1 MPTSTGVTTQDGAI
15 LTGAV
20 VAGAEAPRMRGE
32 LFRSNELLAGIPDS
46 AFERFRSRIEVVE
59 FAAGELIFNE
69 DDPGDCLYLIAS
81 GAVKISK
88 KGRGG
93 QQETL
98 SVLTDGDFFGEMA
111 LVDAGRR
118 SAQASAES
126 ACVLGRVDQQ
136 AWALLLQV
144 AAQEVLGNF
153 TRTVTKRLR
162 HNNQHFIDEMMRNE
176 RLSLLGATISSIMHD
191 MNNPI
196 TSILAACELMK
207 GRTDDPVLSD
217 RMVKI
222 IRDSVDRM
230 QTMAREL
237 VEFSSGN
244 TRLDVQPTPVSKFLD
259 ALDDELERCRQMKV
273 DVTTDIQYD
282 GEIDVDY
289 QRMVRVFSNLVRNA
303 RQAMKKTDGG
313 RLVLRID
320 RTDEGI
326 AFEVADTGCGIPKE
340 ILPRVFEPF
349 VTHGKSHG
357 TGLGLAIAKSIVD
370 AHGGTIQVRSTE
382 GAGTTFAVN
391 MPVQSR
397 G

>member
-1 MPTSTGVTTQDGAI
+1 MQDGAV
-15 LTGAV
+15 LTGTLIST
-20 VAGAEAPRMRGE
+20 AEYPAADGRA
-32 LFRSNELLAGIPDS
+32 LFRSNQLLVGIPES
-46 AFERFRSRIEVVE
+46 AFERFAGRIELVR
-59 FAAGELIFNE
+59 FTTGEVIFLE
-69 DDPGDCLYLIAS
+69 DEPGDCLYLIAS
-81 GAVKISK
+81 GSVKISK

-98 SVLTDGDFFGEMA
+98 SILTEEDFFGEMA

-118 SAQASAES
+118 SAQATADST
-126 ACVLGRVDQQ
+126 CVLGRVDRE
-136 AWALLLQV
+136 AWTLLLQV

-176 RLSLLGATISSIMHD
+176 RLSLLGGTISSVMHD

-196 TSILAACELMK
+196 TSILAACELMR
-207 GRTDDPVLSD
+207 GRAADTVLIE
-217 RMVKI
+217 RMVGI
-222 IRDSVDRM
+222 IRDSVARM
-230 QTMAREL
+230 QTMAREM

-244 TRLDVQPTPVSKFLD
+244 TLLDVKSTPVAKLIDS
-259 ALDDELERCRQMKV
+259 LDDELQRCRQVNV
-273 DVTTDIQYD
+273 DVQTELLYD

-289 QRMVRVFSNLVRNA
+289 YRMQRVFSNLVRNA
-303 RQAMKKTDGG
+303 RQAMKKTEGG
-313 RLVLRID
+313 RLVLRVE
-320 RTDEGI
+320 RTGDGV

-370 AHGGTIQVRSTE
+370 AHGGTIEVRSTE
-382 GAGTTFAVN
+382 GAGTSFAIN
-391 MPVQSR
+391 MPVPTP

>member
-1 MPTSTGVTTQDGAI
+1 MQDGAI
-15 LTGAV
+15 LTGTLS
-20 VAGAEAPRMRGE
+20 AGLEALPADRGE
-32 LFRSNELLAGIPDS
+32 LFRSNQLLVGIPEA
-46 AFERFRSRIEVVE
+46 AFERFAGRIEVVR
-59 FAAGELIFNE
+59 FTAGEVIFLE

-81 GAVKISK
+81 GSVKISK

-93 QQETL
+93 LQETL
-98 SVLTDGDFFGEMA
+98 SVLTDEDFFGEMA

-118 SAQASAES
+118 SAQASADTT
-126 ACVLGRVDQQ
+126 CVLGRVDQE

-162 HNNQHFIDEMMRNE
+162 YNNEHFIDEMMRNE
-176 RLSLLGATISSIMHD
+176 RLSLLGGTISSVMHD

-207 GRTDDPVLSD
+207 GRSNDPVLID
-217 RMVKI
+217 RMTKI
-222 IRDSVDRM
+222 IRDSVARM
-230 QTMAREL
+230 QTMAREM

-244 TRLDVQPTPVSKFLD
+244 TRLDVQSTPVAKLLD
-259 ALDDELERCRQMKV
+259 ALDPELQRCRQMNV
-273 DVTTDIQYD
+273 DVRTEILYD
-282 GEIDVDY
+282 GDVEVDY
-289 QRMVRVFSNLVRNA
+289 DRMQRVFSNLVRNA

-313 RLVLRID
+313 RLVLRVEK
-320 RTDEGI
+320 TDNAV

-370 AHGGTIQVRSTE
+370 AHGGTIEVRSTE
-382 GAGTTFAVN
+382 GAGTTFAIN
-391 MPVQSR
+391 MPVQTQV
-397 G
+397 

>member
-1 MPTSTGVTTQDGAI
+1 
-15 LTGAV
+15 
-20 VAGAEAPRMRGE
+20 
-32 LFRSNELLAGIPDS
+32 
-46 AFERFRSRIEVVE
+46 
-59 FAAGELIFNE
+59 
-69 DDPGDCLYLIAS
+69 
-81 GAVKISK
+81 
-88 KGRGG
+88 
-93 QQETL
+93 
-98 SVLTDGDFFGEMA
+98 
-111 LVDAGRR
+111 
-118 SAQASAES
+118 
-126 ACVLGRVDQQ
+126 
-136 AWALLLQV
+136 
-144 AAQEVLGNF
+144 
-153 TRTVTKRLR
+153 
-162 HNNQHFIDEMMRNE
+162 MMRNE

-196 TSILAACELMK
+196 SSILAACELMK
-207 GRTDDPVLSD
+207 GRTGDVVLTD

-259 ALDDELERCRQMKV
+259 ALDGELERCRQMKV

-320 RTDEGI
+320 RTDEGV